1 MKKIKHFAADDF
13 QSHAGQPSNEAY
25 GATLDN
31 VVFATVDCV
40 VVNPNGQMLLGK
52 RQQEPWPDWFIIGGR
67 MKPGETVEQTAQRT
81 VEREIGLVG
90 IDPARFVLLE
100 VASNVWA
107 KRQQP
112 PQENGSHCLSVIMV
126 LIVTAEEAAA
136 VKQNEEY
143 SELKW
148 EQVEKVVVGKY
159 HPIVRTYAK
168 DFLLSLQ
175 GTR

>member
-1 MKKIKHFAADDF
+1 MRKIKHFATGDF
-13 QSHAGQPSNEAY
+13 QSHASQLPDEAY
-25 GATLDN
+25 GAVIDN
-31 VVFATVDCV
+31 VVIATVDCI
-40 VVNPNGQMLLGK
+40 VVNPNGRMLLGK
-52 RQQEPWPDWFIIGGR
+52 RQQEPWPDWFVIGGR
-67 MKPGETVEQTAQRT
+67 MRPGETVEQAAQRT

-100 VASNVWA
+100 VASHVWA
-107 KRQQP
+107 KRQQL
-112 PQENGSHCLSVIMV
+112 PQENGLHCISIAMV
-126 LIVTAEEAAA
+126 LILTAEEAAA